1 MMSTPALSRLACTGV
16 LAAVLSAGFGCAAP
30 PVKSEAQRQADRE
43 IAESVQAALNA
54 DKQIYARHIFVRAD
68 NGVVRLYGFVWE
80 TPELFEAERVAEHVP
95 GVSRVVNDLELERN
109 GMDNSDVTR

>member
-1 MMSTPALSRLACTGV
+1 MMSTPVLYRLACT
-16 LAAVLSAGFGCAAP
+16 AVLTAVLCAGFGCTVA

-43 IAESVQAALNA
+43 VAQSVQAALNA
-54 DKQIYARHIFVRAD
+54 DKQLYARHIFVRAD

-80 TPELFEAERVAEHVP
+80 TPELYEAKRVAEHVP

-109 GMDNSDVTR
+109 GMDNSGVTR